1 MTDIETLWI
10 ETARD
15 ISIIFMG
22 VVTATFFTV
31 AIIVMIVLGLLSR
44 SILKKGVGLIDE
56 DVKPIFDSAKQTA
69 ETARGTVTYVS
80 ESAVTPIMRT
90 YGVVAGVRRAA
101 RVIAGLTGPGDDQPK
116 A

>member
-1 MTDIETLWI
+1 MQTLWI

-22 VVTATFFTV
+22 VVTATFFTI

-44 SILKKGVGLIDE
+44 SILKKGVGIIDE
-56 DVKPIFDSAKQTA
+56 DVKPLFDSAKQTA
-69 ETARGTVTYVS
+69 ETTRGTVTYVS
-80 ESAVTPIMRT
+80 ESAVAPIVRT

-101 RVIAGLTGPGDDQPK
+101 SVIAGLTGAGNEKPK